1 MKITQ
6 IINLNVILQLTIVSK
21 LVAVRLFK
29 NVDNIVIL
37 NTKTPNNLDTSELG
51 NFEIVTLSDL
61 TLVIS

>member
-1 MKITQ
+1 M
-6 IINLNVILQLTIVSK
+6 ILQLTIVSK